1 LYFEKFGSLKMAGT
15 AKRKEIKT
23 MGFNLT
29 DEYEEEYERG
39 GYDDV
44 EDMCNQLGL
53 NYDDVYDYSSG
64 SDR

>member
-1 LYFEKFGSLKMAGT
+1 
-15 AKRKEIKT
+15 

-44 EDMCNQLGL
+44 
-53 NYDDVYDYSSG
+53 YDYSSG

>member
-1 LYFEKFGSLKMAGT
+1 MAAT
-15 AKRKEIKT
+15 TERKIKT

-53 NYDDVYDYSSG
+53 NYDDVYDYDSH
-64 SDR
+64 DDEWDKL

>member
-1 LYFEKFGSLKMAGT
+1 
-15 AKRKEIKT
+15 

-44 EDMCNQLGL
+44 DDMCNQLGL
-53 NYDDVYDYSSG
+53 NYDDVYDYDSH
-64 SDR
+64 DDEWDKL